1 MSSSNPSADHRRPIR
16 SYVLREGRMTKGQAR
31 AMEVLW
37 PIYGLEPLPEQV
49 MGFDRL
55 FSQNAPVVM
64 EVGFGDGDALAQ
76 IAADHPEQNFIGVEV
91 HTPGVG
97 SLLIKIEELAL
108 SNVRVFNHDA
118 VEVLKS
124 SLADEVL
131 DRIQL
136 FFPDPWHKKR
146 HHKRRILSETFISLL
161 HRKMKSG
168 GVFHFAT
175 DWEDYANQ
183 ALERMERHSG
193 FKNCEIGG
201 GFSARPAW
209 RPETKFERRGL
220 KLGHGVWDILMQ
232 KV

>member
-1 MSSSNPSADHRRPIR
+1 MSPKSPSANHRRPIR

-37 PIYGLEPLPEQV
+37 PVYGLESGCAQNLT
-49 MGFDRL
+49 FDRI
-55 FSQNAPVVM
+55 FDHAAPVVM
-64 EVGFGDGDALAQ
+64 EIGFGDGDALAQ
-76 IAADHPEQNFIGVEV
+76 IAASHPEQNFIGVEV

-124 SLADEVL
+124 FVVDGTL

-146 HHKRRILSETFISLL
+146 HHKRRILSENFISLL
-161 HRKMKSG
+161 HRKMKPD
-168 GVFHFAT
+168 GVFHFAS

-183 ALERMERHSG
+183 ALERLEQYEG
-193 FKNCEIGG
+193 FKNCVSDG

>member
-1 MSSSNPSADHRRPIR
+1 
-16 SYVLREGRMTKGQAR
+16 MTKGQTR

-37 PIYGLEPLPEQV
+37 PIYGLEPLDEPRADLNQ
-49 MGFDRL
+49 M
-55 FSQNAPVVM
+55 FSQVAPIVM
-64 EVGFGDGDALAQ
+64 EIGFGDGDALAQ
-76 IAADHPEQNFIGVEV
+76 MAANHPEQNFIGVEV

-118 VEVLKS
+118 VEVLNAS
-124 SLADEVL
+124 VGDGAL

-146 HHKRRILSETFISLL
+146 HHKRRILSENFIALL

-175 DWEDYANQ
+175 DWEDYAYQ
-183 ALERMERHSG
+183 ALERLEHHTG
-193 FKNCEIGG
+193 FNNCKYEG
-201 GFSARPAW
+201 GFSERPEW